1 MANKHIQHVKSNVVN
16 NGSPKLPTTDQ
27 ILLGEIGIN
36 YANGHERMSIK
47 NDAGE
52 IVEFVSK
59 EYVDTSAGQAAN
71 VKEVQIGGTTPS
83 GENTID
89 IFVDTSIDPISVD
102 VYSKQQIDTKVE
114 ALQGKDDDIQ
124 EKIDNMIVI
133 GENPTTGT
141 DTEIII
147 DTSESPAIAVYTQAQ
162 VDAIIQKL
170 INLNNLIWE

>member
-16 NGSPKLPTTDQ
+16 NGSPKLPTADQ

-36 YANGHERMSIK
+36 YADGYERMSIK
-47 NDAGE
+47 NDRNE
-52 IVEFVSK
+52 IIEFVSK
-59 EYVDTSAGQAAN
+59 EYVDTSAGQAAE

-102 VYSKQQIDTKVE
+102 VYSKQQIDTMVGT
-114 ALQGKDDDIQ
+114 LQGEDTAMQ
-124 EKIDNMIVI
+124 TQLDNMIVI

-170 INLNNLIWE
+170 KDDNHLI

>member
-16 NGSPKLPTTDQ
+16 NGSPKLPTADQ

-36 YANGHERMSIK
+36 YADGYERMSIK
-47 NDAGE
+47 NDHNE
-52 IVEFVSK
+52 IIEFVSK
-59 EYVDTSAGQAAN
+59 EYVDTSAGQAAE

-89 IFVDTSIDPISVD
+89 IFVDTSVDPLSVE
-102 VYSKQQIDTKVE
+102 VYNKQQIDTKVD
-114 ALQGKDDDIQ
+114 ALQGT
-124 EKIDNMIVI
+124 IDNMIVI

-170 INLNNLIWE
+170 KDDNHLI

>member
-1 MANKHIQHVKSNVVN
+1 MANKHLQHVKSNVVN

-36 YANGHERMSIK
+36 YANGYERMSIK
-47 NDAGE
+47 NDANE

-59 EYVDTSAGQAAN
+59 EYVDTSAGQAAE

-89 IFVDTSIDPISVD
+89 IFVDTSVDPLSVE
-102 VYSKQQIDTKVE
+102 VYNKQQIDTKVD
-114 ALQGKDDDIQ
+114 ALQGT
-124 EKIDNMIVI
+124 IDNMIVI

-162 VDAIIQKL
+162 VDAMVA
-170 INLNNLIWE
+170 NLQHQIDELKS

>member
-16 NGSPKLPTTDQ
+16 NGSPKLPTIDQ

-36 YANGHERMSIK
+36 YANGYERMSIK
-47 NDAGE
+47 NDANE

-59 EYVDTSAGQAAN
+59 EYVDTSAGQAAE

-102 VYSKQQIDTKVE
+102 VYSKQQIDAKVE
-114 ALQGKDDDIQ
+114 ALQEEDGDIH

-170 INLNNLIWE
+170 KDDNHLI